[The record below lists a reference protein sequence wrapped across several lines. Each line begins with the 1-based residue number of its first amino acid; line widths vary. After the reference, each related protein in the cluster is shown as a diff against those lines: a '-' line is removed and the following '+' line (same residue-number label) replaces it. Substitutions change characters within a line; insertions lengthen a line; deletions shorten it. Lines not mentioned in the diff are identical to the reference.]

1 MFFQQWNALRSVSNI
16 IPAIII
22 LASLCLPSSWL
33 IAADLV
39 DLALTQ
45 NKGVYQLRLE
55 IILDATPRNVH
66 DVLTD
71 YAHIYRINPSI
82 IDSEILHSPDDSV
95 VRVRTV
101 INDCILVFCKV
112 LHRVEEVRELET
124 GDIYALVDPELS
136 NVKSGV
142 TIWQINAMGSRTR
155 INYTLSVEPD
165 FFVPPLIGTH
175 VVKQKIKREVLM
187 SLENIERIAQIND
200 SDIRAS
206 Q

>member
-1 MFFQQWNALRSVSNI
+1 MLFHQWGALRTVSDI
-16 IPAIII
+16 IPAIIMP
-22 LASLCLPSSWL
+22 ACFCLLSTRL

-71 YAHIYRINPSI
+71 YVHIYRINPSI

-101 INDCILVFCKV
+101 INDCVLIFCKV

-142 TIWQINAMGSRTR
+142 TIWQINAMGCRTR
-155 INYTLSVEPD
+155 INYTLSVVPA

-175 VVKQKIKREVLM
+175 VVKQKIKKEVLT

-200 SDIRAS
+200 SNFRAS

>member
-1 MFFQQWNALRSVSNI
+1 MFFQQWNAFRTLSVI
-16 IPAIII
+16 VPALFM
-22 LASLCLPSSWL
+22 LACFCLLSTRL

-45 NKGVYQLRLE
+45 NRGVYQLRLE
-55 IILDATPRNVH
+55 IILDATPQNVH

-71 YAHIYRINPSI
+71 YVHIYRINPSI
-82 IDSEILHSPDDSV
+82 TDSEILYSPDDSV

-155 INYTLSVEPD
+155 INYTLSVEPG

-187 SLENIERIAQIND
+187 SLENIERIAQINE